1 MSTRDDE
8 YSLVNIDALRER
20 RRSAR
25 QSSPDSDPSALKKE
39 VLDYRFD
46 AVHKRIDHANAR
58 ADVIEEKLDTIA
70 EKQAETTLTV
80 AQGTATMKAYGAAL
94 ALFITLITV
103 AANVLP
109 RLMK

>member
-1 MSTRDDE
+1 MSRDDE
-8 YSLVNIDALRER
+8 YSLVAAERLRR
-20 RRSAR
+20 PSR
-25 QSSPDSDPSALKKE
+25 QSSPDSDPSELKKQL
-39 VLDYRFD
+39 LDHRFD
-46 AVHKRIDHANAR
+46 AVHNRIDHANAR

-70 EKQAETTLTV
+70 AKQAETTLTV

-94 ALFITLITV
+94 ALFITMITV